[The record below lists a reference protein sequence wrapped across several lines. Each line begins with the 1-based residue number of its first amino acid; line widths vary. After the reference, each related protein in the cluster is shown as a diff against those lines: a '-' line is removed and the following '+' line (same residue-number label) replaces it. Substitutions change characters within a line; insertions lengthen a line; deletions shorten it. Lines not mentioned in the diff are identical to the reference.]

1 MSPGDGTENADGLF
15 INRTVHILR
24 HFACDLFCMLRLLPL
39 FCLFTSRAQD
49 TVSLKGVDIVVQKSR
64 LSQTGKKTEVLDS
77 TLQQQF
83 KFNSIGEALSA
94 NTPVFIKSYGPGGIA
109 TTAFRGGNA
118 SQTAV
123 LWNGFNIQNAML
135 GQSDLTLMP
144 AVLFENVEVEYGGSS
159 SLWGS
164 GAVGGS
170 IHLNNKSPFGAGLL
184 TTTNLGGGSF
194 GTANGSTNILVSRQR
209 FVSSTKLYGLRS
221 ENNFSYKDT
230 LDKEQPLKRQKNNG
244 YAFRGLMQEFKIL
257 MGARHILSFNAWIN
271 DNDRRLPAANPSL
284 GSRIYQEDKALRL
297 TTGWNY
303 SASRF
308 RSTARLGFFEDHI
321 DYTDSLAPVFSKS
334 KVQTWIA
341 ENENYWNWHSD
352 HQLHFGLNASSS
364 SGSSS
369 SDNSVQVTN
378 RYDNASISRL
388 SLLAGN
394 RFSFFER
401 RLAVYVAGRAEYFS
415 VGTLPVTGNVSAE
428 YRLLKRITAKINTAR
443 VYRQPT
449 LNELYWNY
457 GGNPD
462 LKPEQGHTLE
472 GELNYRYE
480 LEKFSLFV
488 SGAAFSRKINDWIL
502 WVPGPNGNPV
512 AMNIQQ
518 VWSRGTETT
527 WRLNY
532 QAKKWKLGLN
542 LVTGYVLSTIESNR
556 QENSNTLERQLVY
569 TPRYTV
575 NGNLSVGYGN
585 FQAVVF
591 HQYVGYRFTSSD
603 NTQWLMPY
611 HLSSLKLNYNL
622 PLKKMRLV
630 FFAACNNLLNS
641 NYSVVAGRPM
651 PLRNYEAGI
660 TLQTKHKLNKPQP

>member
-1 MSPGDGTENADGLF
+1 MFPGDGTENADGLF
-15 INRTVHILR
+15 INRTVHIRR
-24 HFACDLFCMLRLLPL
+24 HFARGLCCMLRLLPL
-39 FCLFTSRAQD
+39 FALLTARAQD
-49 TVSLKGVDIVVQKSR
+49 TVSLKGVDIVVLKSR
-64 LSQTGKKTEVLDS
+64 LSQTGKKTELLDS

-83 KFNSIGEALSA
+83 KFNSVGDALSA
-94 NTPVFIKSYGPGGIA
+94 LTPVFIKSYGPGGIA

-135 GQSDLTLMP
+135 GQSDLALMP

-170 IHLNNKSPFGAGLL
+170 IHLNTKSPFGAGLV

-194 GTANGSTNILVSRQR
+194 GLLNGSTNILLSRQR

-221 ENNFSYKDT
+221 ENNFVYKDT
-230 LDKEQPLKRQKNNG
+230 LDKEQPLKRRKDNA
-244 YAFRGLMQEFKIL
+244 YAFRGLMQEFKWL
-257 MGARHILSFNAWIN
+257 LKTRHAVSLNAWIN
-271 DNDRRLPAANPSL
+271 DNDRRLSSVNPSAD
-284 GSRIYQEDKALRL
+284 SRIYQADQALRL
-297 TTGWNY
+297 SAGWNY

-308 RSTARLGFFEDHI
+308 RSTARLGFFDDRI
-321 DYTDSLAPVFSKS
+321 DYTDSAAPVFSKS
-334 KVQTWIA
+334 KVRTWIA

-352 HQLHFGLNASSS
+352 HQLHFGLNVSSS
-364 SGSSS
+364 TGFSA
-369 SDNSVQVTN
+369 SDNGIGVSN
-378 RYDNASISRL
+378 RYDGNRISRF

-394 RFSFFER
+394 RFSFFDR
-401 RLAVYVAGRAEYFS
+401 RLALYVAARAEYFS
-415 VGTLPVTGNVSAE
+415 VGALPLTGNVSAE
-428 YRLLKRITAKINTAR
+428 YRLLKSIAAKINLAR

-457 GGNPD
+457 GVNPD

-472 GELNYRYE
+472 GELSFRRE
-480 LEKFSLFV
+480 LEKISVYV
-488 SGAAFSRKINDWIL
+488 SGAAYSRMINDWIL
-502 WVPGPNGNPV
+502 WVPGPNSNPV
-512 AMNIQQ
+512 AMNIQR
-518 VWSRGTETT
+518 VWSRGSETT
-527 WRLNY
+527 WRLGY
-532 QAKKWKLGLN
+532 RHHKWKLGVG

-556 QENSNTLERQLVY
+556 QENSNTLQRQLVY

-575 NGNLSVGYGN
+575 NGNLSIAYQQVE
-585 FQAVVF
+585 AVVF

-611 HLSSLKLNYNL
+611 HLTSLKLNYNL

-630 FFAACNNLLNS
+630 FFAACNNLLGS
-641 NYSVVAGRPM
+641 NYVILAGRPM

-660 TLQTKHKLNKPQP
+660 TLQTKHQLK